1 MVNTFSKRLPLIAGD
16 LVVLLLV
23 TLAGFMTHNTLTT
36 AGARMFSTF
45 VPLVAA
51 WGLIGSHVGVFDP
64 EKAGSLRQSWR
75 PFWAM
80 ILAAP
85 LFGLFRAW
93 MLGVDSISATF
104 LVVMG
109 GIASLAMLAWRL
121 LYVFLIARRMTRSS
135 ENG

>member
-1 MVNTFSKRLPLIAGD
+1 MKESRKLLPLISGD
-16 LVVLLLV
+16 LLVLVLV

-36 AGARMFSTF
+36 AGSRIFSTF

-51 WGLIGSHVGVFDP
+51 WGLIGVHVGVFDS
-64 EKAGSLRQSWR
+64 EKFAAARQLWR

-104 LVVMG
+104 LVIMG
-109 GIASLAMLAWRL
+109 GIAALSMLAWRAL
-121 LYVFLIARRMTRSS
+121 FVFVIARRLTRP
-135 ENG
+135 EKNG